1 MYCYCISK
9 IIAPAKKTKK
19 KARQE
24 ARLGL
29 YKEILCKK
37 KKKIN
42 PSLLVCYIKLK
53 EE

>member
-1 MYCYCISK
+1 MYVLLYCKKKVIMIIIS
-9 IIAPAKKTKK
+9 TGKK

-37 KKKIN
+37 
-42 PSLLVCYIKLK
+42 
-53 EE
+53 